1 MKKILKKK
9 WVKIAF
15 ILVAIAA
22 LILLCFAFRTNDN
35 MVTRVTRVL
44 WAKYYNVECIND
56 ECKFV
61 VAYKGDRTGKSTVK
75 IINSKGKTVVKY
87 TINAND
93 ELSKVPVAATN
104 KYAILALK
112 DEKGYTHGYS
122 VVNSKGKEV
131 LNEDKVTLFTITDK
145 LFYGKNE
152 DLYTIYDYNGKVL
165 YKDVKDLTFYNDGKI
180 ITFVTN
186 TLNIINERSER
197 ILNDYEI
204 AEEVKE
210 NGKTLYLIVKD
221 KDNSYYYFDVHTYNI
236 SGDSFYAYN
245 VMSDNRLIV
254 SKKINN
260 EIKKYLVNTY
270 GLEEKEVSSKTQ
282 AIEEIKKQLK
292 EGYELEED
300 SVLNT
305 DQEGVL
311 VVNTSENS
319 LGTYNVKTGYYYKL
333 FSFNNENRKIAIY
346 NLYEDLESA
355 RLEVGCT
362 KDYCTEETIVVYN
375 PYDNSVTFKISNTEK
390 EIKKYRE
397 YTGEYKVVTYTDKTY
412 SLIDK
417 DNQEVL
423 NSSNNIIV
431 LGQRVIVD
439 DEASKSNVILYSTND
454 KKTLNNDETLAILD
468 KKSNYNIYKF
478 YDEKSLYLYNIDGE
492 LLKEIPISESSIA
505 VGDKYISY
513 LSKNKLNV
521 YSLIDNKTVGID
533 IAVGEAVIDANN
545 APIVPNKGAIVISNT
560 EDKNIKV
567 LNYNKE
573 VIKTIKNSTVKSVNF
588 DKKNN
593 SIFLIT
599 NTGENCGLYII
610 K

>member
-15 ILVAIAA
+15 VIVVIAA
-22 LILLCFAFRTNDN
+22 LVLFCFIFRTDDN
-35 MVTRVTRVL
+35 MVTRVIKVL
-44 WAKYYNVECIND
+44 WAKYYNVECIGED
-56 ECKFV
+56 CKFV
-61 VAYKGDRTGKSTVK
+61 VAYKGDKKGKSKVK
-75 IINSKGKTVVKY
+75 IINSNGKTVAKY
-87 TINAND
+87 TIEAKD
-93 ELSKVPVAATN
+93 ELKKVPVAAAN
-104 KYAILALK
+104 KYVILALK
-112 DEKGYTHGYS
+112 DKKDYTHGYS
-122 VVNSKGKEV
+122 VINSKGREV
-131 LNEDKVTLFTITDK
+131 INEDKFTLFTITDE
-145 LFYGKNE
+145 LFYGKNG
-152 DLYTIYDYNGKVL
+152 DLYTIYDYNGNVL
-165 YKDVKDLTFYNDGKI
+165 YKNIKNLTFYNNGKI
-180 ITFVTN
+180 ITFVNN
-186 TLNIINERSER
+186 TLNIINEKSER

-204 AEEVKE
+204 DKEVKE
-210 NGKTLYLIVKD
+210 KDETLYLIVKD

-236 SGDSFYAYN
+236 VGDSFFSYN

-254 SKKINN
+254 SRKINN
-260 EIKKYLVNTY
+260 DIKKYLINVY
-270 GLEEKEVSSKTQ
+270 GIEEKEVSSKTK
-282 AIEEIKKQLK
+282 AIEKIKKQLK
-292 EGYELEED
+292 DGYELEED

-305 DQEGVL
+305 DQKGVL
-311 VVNTSENS
+311 VVNKEDNS
-319 LGTYNVKTGYYYKL
+319 LGTYNIKSGYYYKL

-588 DKKNN
+588 DKNNN

-599 NTGENCGLYII
+599 QSGENCGLYII